1 MEKKEW
7 RIQGDFLMSCNC
19 DVWCPCV
26 LSLGKANPTYTRC
39 LSWWGIHCEKGY
51 FGDVVLDGLT
61 TALMLETPGP
71 LAEGGWTL
79 GIYLDEKGNPEAHKA
94 LTSIFRGQAGGTIS
108 WFSIMIENY
117 LGSKVVP
124 ITFETREEGWYLGIP
139 KIIDGAVS
147 PVIGADGKT
156 PVMAA
161 NTEYWASADVIVSR
175 GTKSRIRDWGRNW
188 DFSGQSAEYAKVDWK
203 GP

>member
-1 MEKKEW
+1 METKEW

-51 FGDVVLDGLT
+51 FGDLILDGLT

-79 GIYLDEKGNPEAHKA
+79 GIYLDEKGSPETQEA
-94 LTSIFRGQAGGTIS
+94 LKSIFLGQAGGPIG

-117 LGSKVVP
+117 LGHKVVP
-124 ITFETREEGWYLGIP
+124 ITFETREEGWYLGVS
-139 KIIDGAVS
+139 KIIDGSVS
-147 PVIGADGKT
+147 PVIGVDKAT
-156 PVMAA
+156 PTMVSNAG
-161 NTEYWASADVIVSR
+161 YWAAPEVTVSK